1 MREAERYESPAPT
14 SLKRIA
20 LVVDDQRDLAD
31 SLAVLIEALGH
42 EALTAYD
49 APTAMALAREFRPQ
63 IVITDV
69 SMPGN
74 SGVSLASC
82 VRSDPLLAN
91 CRLVA
96 LSGYTEELFG
106 ASAADSFDD
115 WIIKPVSVET
125 LQKVIAQAPFPQ
137 AEE

>member
-1 MREAERYESPAPT
+1 MREAERYESPLPT
-14 SLKRIA
+14 SHKRIA
-20 LVVDDQRDLAD
+20 LVVDDQKDLAD

-49 APTAMALAREFRPQ
+49 APTALALAREFRPQ

-74 SGVSLASC
+74 SGVSLANC
-82 VRSDPLLAN
+82 VRSDPQLSN

-96 LSGYTEELFG
+96 LSGFTEELFG
-106 ASAADSFDD
+106 AGAADPFDD
-115 WIIKPVSVET
+115 WVLKPVSVET
-125 LQKVIAQAPFPQ
+125 LNKVISQSPLPRANV
-137 AEE
+137 

>member
-1 MREAERYESPAPT
+1 MREAERYESPAP

-42 EALTAYD
+42 EALAAYD
-49 APTAMALAREFRPQ
+49 APTALALAREFRPQ

-69 SMPGN
+69 SMPGD

-82 VRSDPLLAN
+82 VRSDPQLAN

-96 LSGYTEELFG
+96 LTGYAEDLFG
-106 ASAADSFDD
+106 AGAADAFDD
-115 WIIKPVSVET
+115 WVMKPVSLET
-125 LQKVIAQAPFPQ
+125 LEKVLSRCPPPAG
-137 AEE
+137 